1 MPLPAPPA
9 SDSRPRPAAG
19 PLAQTLDAQ
28 LVDLLDALGSP
39 QLAAALLRALSSVL
53 RCDHLSAFV
62 FDAQLHPHQV
72 MAESLGGA
80 PLAEQAGAM
89 ARSWGLH
96 RQDPNTL
103 TLNATGA
110 SHGEVITTRRR
121 AADMAAGEPALA
133 LYERFELA
141 DRLSLLAGAHTR
153 WFVLNVYRSRAAG
166 EFDGAALAAWQRH
179 ARLLSA
185 LLRRHF
191 EWQPPSVWQ
200 ARAQPD
206 NATLEH
212 RLAKLPG
219 RLSAREQQVCAR
231 ALRGMSNPGIAIDLG
246 VQLSTVSTLR
256 RRAFAKLGISTL
268 SELFLL
274 CLWPQASP
282 TAPPQP

>member
-1 MPLPAPPA
+1 MHKRTPPKPQA
-9 SDSRPRPAAG
+9 RPTVKAEYAAG
-19 PLAQTLDAQ
+19 ELDGKLAE
-28 LVDLLDALGSP
+28 LLDALGTP
-39 QLAAALLRALSSVL
+39 QLAAALLSTLSLVL

-62 FDAQLHPHQV
+62 FDAGLNPHQV

-103 TLNATGA
+103 TVSAA
-110 SHGEVITTRRR
+110 EAPHGEVITTRRR

-133 LYERFELA
+133 LYQRFDLA
-141 DRLSLLAGAHTR
+141 DRLSLLAGTHTR
-153 WFVLNVYRSRAAG
+153 WFVLNVYRGRAVG
-166 EFDGAALAAWQRH
+166 EFDDAALAAWQRH
-179 ARLLSA
+179 ARSLSA

-191 EWQPPSVWQ
+191 EWQPPPVWQ

-212 RLAKLPG
+212 RLADLPG

-246 VQLSTVSTLR
+246 VQVSTVSTLR

-274 CLWPQASP
+274 CLWPQA
-282 TAPPQP
+282 